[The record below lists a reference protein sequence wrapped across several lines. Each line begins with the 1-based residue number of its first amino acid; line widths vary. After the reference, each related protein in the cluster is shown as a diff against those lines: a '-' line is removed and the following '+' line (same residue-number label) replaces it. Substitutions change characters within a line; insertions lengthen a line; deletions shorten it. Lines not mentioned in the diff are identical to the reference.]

1 MSYSGVEVDEY
12 GLTYG
17 VQDRKPIFLP
27 ITCMGK
33 ERSYIKKKKIQE
45 NFLYLFLMLSYCSS
59 KFSKEDPV
67 SFLRSSPPPTPQGIT
82 CICSTCVIVTG
93 NCLTYIEN
101 KTNDK

>member
-33 ERSYIKKKKIQE
+33 ERSYIKKKKKIQE
-45 NFLYLFLMLSYCSS
+45 MLSYC
-59 KFSKEDPV
+59 V
-67 SFLRSSPPPTPQGIT
+67 G
-82 CICSTCVIVTG
+82 V
-93 NCLTYIEN
+93 
-101 KTNDK
+101 

>member
-33 ERSYIKKKKIQE
+33 ERSYIKKKKRYKKCCHTVSE
-45 NFLYLFLMLSYCSS
+45 YSS

-82 CICSTCVIVTG
+82 CICSTCVIGTG
-93 NCLTYIEN
+93 NCLTYMEN